1 MNRKQQ
7 QAEET
12 RARIL
17 AAAEECFARYG
28 YDATGVAEICAS
40 AGLSKGAFYH
50 HFASK
55 QEVFL
60 ALLQRWVGATDA
72 QMAALRNEAASVP
85 ESLIAMAGMVG
96 EILRTASDKLP
107 IYLEFW
113 SKAARDEQVWR
124 GTVEPLHRFRDFFA
138 AMVEAGT
145 AEGSLRPV
153 DPQVAAWAILALG
166 AGLLMAGLLDP
177 QGADWQQV
185 SQQAIQLLLEGLNKR

>member
-7 QAEET
+7 AEET
-12 RARIL
+12 CARIL
-17 AAAEECFARYG
+17 AAAEQCFARYG
-28 YDATGVAEICAS
+28 YDATGVAEICTC

-50 HFASK
+50 HFTSK

-60 ALLQRWVGATDA
+60 ALLQRWVEATDA
-72 QMAALRNEAASVP
+72 QMAVLCGGAANVP
-85 ESLIAMAGMVG
+85 QSLIAMAGMVG

-113 SKAARDEQVWR
+113 SKAARDPQVWQ

-138 AMVEAGT
+138 ALVEAGMV
-145 AEGSLRPV
+145 EGSLRPV
-153 DPQVAAWAILALG
+153 DPQAAAWAILALG

-177 QGADWQQV
+177 QGADWQQIA
-185 SQQAIQLLLEGLNKR
+185 QQSLQMLLEGLSKT